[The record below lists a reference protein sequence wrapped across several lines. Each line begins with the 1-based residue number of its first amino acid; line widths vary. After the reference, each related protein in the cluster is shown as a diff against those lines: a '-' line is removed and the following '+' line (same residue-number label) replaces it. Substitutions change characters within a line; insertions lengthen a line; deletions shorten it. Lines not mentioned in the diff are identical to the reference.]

1 MSEEKQ
7 NIVIRDLQTSK
18 EDEKVNIAVEV
29 EHFGD
34 VKYIRYADVKI
45 LEKIEKGDAEPQG
58 GIDVDFSY
66 MLLDSNKQEI
76 EDISPN
82 QEATAKGILEIVFS
96 EVITNY
102 AKSKAS

>member
-7 NIVIRDLQTSK
+7 NIVIRDLQTTK
-18 EDEKVNIAVEV
+18 DDDKVHIAVEV

-34 VKYIRYADVKI
+34 VKYIHYVDVKV
-45 LEKIEKGDAEPQG
+45 LETEDDSKGLD
-58 GIDVDFSY
+58 IDFSY
-66 MLLDSNKQEI
+66 LLLDSNTEEI
-76 EDISPN
+76 KNVSPD

-96 EVITNY
+96 EVVTSY